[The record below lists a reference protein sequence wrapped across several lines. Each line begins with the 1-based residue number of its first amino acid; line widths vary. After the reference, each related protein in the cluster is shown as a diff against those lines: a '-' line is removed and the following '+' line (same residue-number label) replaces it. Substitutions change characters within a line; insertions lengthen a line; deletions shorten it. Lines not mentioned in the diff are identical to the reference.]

1 MLEDLLDDTDG
12 ARFWRATDQILARN
26 VAVHVLADS
35 DPRSGSLLTAAR
47 TSALVT
53 DAHLL
58 RVLDAAEEDGIVY
71 VVNEWGSGVSLDR
84 LLEEGPLAPRRAAW
98 VVKEVA
104 EAIATAHR
112 NGVAHGRL
120 LPETVMI
127 SEAGS
132 VKLVGFVVDAVL
144 RGRQQH
150 LVTGGDAV
158 GAHEADVLN
167 LAGLLYAGLTG
178 RWPGTRGS
186 SLPVAPTEHGHPL
199 RPRRVRAGVPRPL
212 DAICD
217 RVLNAE
223 AHQNHM
229 PIQTAHE
236 IYAALSDY
244 IGDPAGSA
252 QLGIEATT
260 MVEQERPVGGPGD
273 PSDPDPAL
281 GIDLGDATQIYRP
294 GGQGSPAD
302 TGELEATG
310 LMPVPDG
317 SAAGRGRSETAAD
330 APDGWSDGEDP
341 ESTQAAVP
349 VFYDEDS
356 GIGWASPVRSRGLR
370 QDEADAPGSGGSPTP
385 PPVPHR
391 PLFADGG
398 TGTTERGTDR
408 EGGADDDTP
417 TGRHDRSSRGEAGS
431 FLGGFA
437 GLGGGWSQDAD
448 GSDNETQRSTGAG
461 NGPLPVSWGPPG
473 PDEDSRGENWRD
485 WEEGDDTG
493 QSWMK
498 LAAAIAG
505 VVVLVIGLIFAFN
518 LGRGKSPDTGSST
531 GTPSPSTSSKAPA
544 SRPVSITSV
553 TDFDPEGDPPQEN
566 PDLTRLAVDGKP
578 GTAWQTQTYFN
589 NPRLGGLK
597 SGVGLLVD
605 LGHKQEVGSV
615 RLTLL
620 GQGTSLQILAAPD
633 AVAAPSSTDGL
644 DKVASAVDAGTRV
657 SLDLRRPVSTRW
669 FVVWLTSLPPAGG
682 GGYQGQVAE
691 IHVRS

>member
-35 DPRSGSLLTAAR
+35 DPRSDALLTAAR

-58 RVLDAAEEDGIVY
+58 RVLDAAHEDGMVY
-71 VVNEWGSGVSLDR
+71 VVNEWGSGVTLDR
-84 LLEEGPLAPRRAAW
+84 LLAEGPLSPRRAAW

-144 RGRQQH
+144 RGRHQH

-167 LAGLLYAGLTG
+167 LAGLLYAALTG
-178 RWPGTRGS
+178 RWPGTQGS
-186 SLPVAPTEHGHPL
+186 SLPVAPSDHGHPL
-199 RPRRVRAGVPRPL
+199 RPRQVRAGVPRPL

-229 PIQTAHE
+229 PIETAHE

-252 QLGIEATT
+252 QLGVEATT
-260 MVEQERPVGGPGD
+260 IVEHELPGD
-273 PSDPDPAL
+273 
-281 GIDLGDATQIYRP
+281 DLGDATQIYRP
-294 GGQGSPAD
+294 GGLTSSGDGSTSGTNRSSGPAETDAETD
-302 TGELEATG
+302 TGELDATG
-310 LMPVPDG
+310 WMPAPTG
-317 SAAGRGRSETAAD
+317 ATSHHPPAAPAPAAV
-330 APDGWSDGEDP
+330 DP
-341 ESTQAAVP
+341 ESTQAAGP
-349 VFYDEDS
+349 MFYDEDT
-356 GIGWASPVRSRGLR
+356 GVGWASPVRSRGLR
-370 QDEADAPGSGGSPTP
+370 QGEAEDRGAGQGNQPPDL
-385 PPVPHR
+385 PPVPER
-391 PLFADGG
+391 PLFADGRPAG
-398 TGTTERGTDR
+398 PAADRDEPDSTGHPGRSGR
-408 EGGADDDTP
+408 AD
-417 TGRHDRSSRGEAGS
+417 SGS
-431 FLGGFA
+431 FLGGFT
-437 GLGGGWSQDAD
+437 GLGGGSGD
-448 GSDNETQRSTGAG
+448 ETAGGAGRGASTRSTGAG
-461 NGPLPVSWGPPG
+461 NGPVPADWGPADA
-473 PDEDSRGENWRD
+473 DESSRGEHWRD

-493 QSWMK
+493 QSWLK

-505 VVVLVIGLIFAFN
+505 IVVLVVGIIFAFN
-518 LGRGKSPDTGSST
+518 LGRGKPSDSST
-531 GTPSPSTSSKAPA
+531 GSGPPSASASSSAPA
-544 SRPVSITSV
+544 THPVRVSRV
-553 TDFDPEGDPPQEN
+553 TDFDPEGDPPEEN
-566 PDLTRLAVDGKP
+566 PNLTSLAVDGKP
-578 GTAWQTQTYFN
+578 GTAWQTQTYYN

-605 LGHKQEVGSV
+605 LGSKQKIGSV

-620 GQGTSLQILAAPD
+620 GEGTSLQLLAAPD
-633 AVAAPSSTDGL
+633 AVSAPSGTDGL
-644 DKVASAVDAGTRV
+644 RKVASADDAGTRV
-657 SLDLRRPVSTRW
+657 SLSLRTPVTTRW

-691 IHVRS
+691 ISVRS